1 MRLGTIGAII
11 IGVIAFIVIA
21 AIVVF
26 LVTLF
31 APVLI
36 GLIILAI
43 IIGVG
48 YWIFGKITEYRVKR
62 NEHRREYHRRRQK
75 LKDPSMS

>member
-1 MRLGTIGAII
+1 MPIYSRRSYYLYNIIMGLIGTIGAIV

-21 AIVVF
+21 AIVIF
-26 LVTLF
+26 LVTFF

-43 IIGVG
+43 LIGVG
-48 YWIFGKITEYRVKR
+48 YWIYGKIKGRS
-62 NEHRREYHRRRQK
+62 Q
-75 LKDPSMS
+75 L

>member
-1 MRLGTIGAII
+1 MGAII
-11 IGVIAFIVIA
+11 IGVIAFIVIV

-31 APVLI
+31 APVPL

-48 YWIFGKITEYRVKR
+48 YWIYGKVR
-62 NEHRREYHRRRQK
+62 N
-75 LKDPSMS
+75 MT